1 VASVAVRDTTPPAI
15 EIEAPVAA
23 TYSLN
28 QAVATRYA
36 CSDAE
41 SPITSCAGPVASG
54 AALDTASVGAKTFTV
69 EAADSAGNLAS
80 RSVSYVVA
88 YGACLLYEPGH
99 AKKSGSTIP
108 IKFQLCDAGGRNV
121 STAAVVVTAVE
132 LVKLSDSATGE
143 VVDAGNANPD
153 GNFRFD
159 PSLGGSG
166 GYQFNLK
173 TTGLATGTYALAWTA
188 TGDPAVHGSEVLF
201 QVR

>member
-1 VASVAVRDTTPPAI
+1 M
-15 EIEAPVAA
+15 
-23 TYSLN
+23 
-28 QAVATRYA
+28 
-36 CSDAE
+36 
-41 SPITSCAGPVASG
+41 
-54 AALDTASVGAKTFTV
+54 
-69 EAADSAGNLAS
+69 
-80 RSVSYVVA
+80 
-88 YGACLLYEPGH
+88 
-99 AKKSGSTIP
+99 
-108 IKFQLCDAGGRNV
+108 
-121 STAAVVVTAVE
+121 VTAVE

-188 TGDPAVHGSEVLF
+188 TGDPAVHRSEVLF